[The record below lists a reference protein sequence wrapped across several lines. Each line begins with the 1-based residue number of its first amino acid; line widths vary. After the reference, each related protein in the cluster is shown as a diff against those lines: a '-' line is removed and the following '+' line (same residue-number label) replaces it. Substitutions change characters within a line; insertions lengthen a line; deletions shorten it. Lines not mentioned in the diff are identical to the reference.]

1 MNKIIEVQ
9 SESEYR
15 GIERRIT
22 ERRTGQIMREFRANQ
37 ALQQIRE
44 ALIEEMDDLGH
55 FREIVYEVIGEYFNE
70 DHITKT

>member
-1 MNKIIEVQ
+1 MSKIIGVQ

-22 ERRTGQIMREFRANQ
+22 ERRAGQIMREFRANQ

-55 FREIVYEVIGEYFNE
+55 FREIVYEVIGEYFSE